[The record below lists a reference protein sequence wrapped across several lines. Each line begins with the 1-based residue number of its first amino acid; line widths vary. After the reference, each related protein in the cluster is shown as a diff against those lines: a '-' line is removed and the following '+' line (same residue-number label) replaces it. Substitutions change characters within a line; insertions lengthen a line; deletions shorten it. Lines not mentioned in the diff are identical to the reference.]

1 MNTIKQNNI
10 PGGAYFFTQIL
21 KQNANINLLDCVS
34 QLKKSIQ
41 TVKSRSIFKLQAYV
55 ILPDRIHTIWQLPEF
70 DSDHSGR
77 WRSINNLFTRYLLDT
92 GAVLNRNARGECE
105 LWQDKYAVQVIKNK
119 EELEQK
125 IEYIH
130 NSPVAAGYVMRDTNW
145 RHSSVHH
152 YKNSGQHNNKAAQ
165 PGKAMEAA

>member
-10 PGGAYFFTQIL
+10 PGGTYFFTQVL
-21 KQNANINLLDCVS
+21 EQDAKINLLDFVS

-41 TVKSRSIFKLQAYV
+41 TVKSRSLFKLQAYV

-70 DSDHSGR
+70 DSDHAGR
-77 WRSINNLFTRYLLDT
+77 WRAINNLFTRYLLDT
-92 GAVLNRNARGECE
+92 GIILNRSTRGEYE
-105 LWQDKYAVQVIKNK
+105 LWQEKYAVQVIESK

-125 IEYIH
+125 TDFVH

-145 RHSSVHH
+145 RHSSIHH
-152 YKNSGQHNNKAAQ
+152 YNKSSY
-165 PGKAMEAA
+165 PEVKAEKSEKMIETA